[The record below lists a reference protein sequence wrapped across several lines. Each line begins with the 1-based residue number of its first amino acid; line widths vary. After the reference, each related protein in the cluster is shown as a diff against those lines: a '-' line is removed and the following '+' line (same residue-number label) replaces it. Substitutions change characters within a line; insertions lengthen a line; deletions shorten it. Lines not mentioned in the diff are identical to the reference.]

1 MSEIRLPTVSVVTT
15 VLNGRQTVEFAIQ
28 SVLSQSHKDVE
39 YIVVDG
45 GSTDGTLDIIDR
57 YKDRISKFLS
67 EPDRGIYDGM
77 NKGIRLAS
85 GEVVGILNSDDSYAS
100 SEAIEVVARTMQE
113 RNVDVCWGDLV
124 YVDAEDTDRI
134 VRCWKSSEYA
144 EGKFKRGWM
153 PPHPTFF
160 VRRWVYDEYGAFN
173 LGFSIAADYE
183 LMLRFVEKHR
193 VRSAYVPQT
202 LVKMRVGGKSNK
214 SIGNVVA
221 ANLECY
227 RAWKANGLR
236 ICPLR
241 ILLKPLSKATQFIG
255 R

>member
-1 MSEIRLPTVSVVTT
+1 LGQSWAE
-15 VLNGRQTVEFAIQ
+15 VEHI
-28 SVLSQSHKDVE
+28 
-39 YIVVDG
+39 IVDG
-45 GSTDGTLDIIDR
+45 GSTDGTIDVINK
-57 YKDRISKFLS
+57 YKNRIAKFIS
-67 EPDRGIYDGM
+67 EPDKGIYDGM
-77 NKGIRLAS
+77 NKGIRLA
-85 GEVVGILNSDDSYAS
+85 GGDIVCMLNSDDVYAS
-100 SEAIEVVARTMQE
+100 DSVIETVARTMTQTSA
-113 RNVDVCWGDLV
+113 DVCWGDLV

-134 VRCWKSSEYA
+134 VRYWKSSEYA
-144 EGKFKRGWM
+144 KGKFKRGWM

-160 VRRWVYDEYGAFN
+160 VRRWVYDEYGVFN

-193 VRSAYVPQT
+193 VSSAYIPQT

-241 ILLKPLSKATQFIG
+241 ILLKPLSKATQFI
-255 R
+255 RR